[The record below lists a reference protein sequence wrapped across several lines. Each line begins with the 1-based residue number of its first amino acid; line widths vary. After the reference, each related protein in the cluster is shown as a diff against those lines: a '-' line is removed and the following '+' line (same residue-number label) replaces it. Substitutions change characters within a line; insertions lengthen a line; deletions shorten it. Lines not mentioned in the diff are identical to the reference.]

1 MKLAAEERI
10 VRMHP
15 LVVNCLPFGL
25 LGKSLPQL
33 RHTEGHGAIRMHQV
47 LRALH
52 GDIIEEDEL
61 VLIGLLKVLWLLL
74 EAMDGLCS

>member
-10 VRMHP
+10 VRMHS

-47 LRALH
+47 LSTLH
-52 GDIIEEDEL
+52 GDIVEEDEL
-61 VLIGLLKVLWLLL
+61 VLIGLLKVLRLLL